1 MPDWIKNEIHLQR
14 LSQLMFKYKGK
25 EKEGRATNV
34 ETLAYLYT
42 ASLSGP
48 MPDEYN
54 EIYFYLTRKSLEW
67 QGKKE
72 TPEFLKEYE
81 KIDDYK
87 MSLLDELKSEIWDA
101 QEKACKERLK
111 NERKEVGKEKNEDKE
126 DTEKGQKLNFEQ
138 MRLF

>member
-1 MPDWIKNEIHLQR
+1 MA
-14 LSQLMFKYKGK
+14 QLMLKYKGK

-34 ETLAYLYT
+34 EALAYLYT

-72 TPEFLKEYE
+72 IPDFLKEYE
-81 KIDDYK
+81 KLDDYK

-101 QEKACKERLK
+101 QEKGYKKNLKE
-111 NERKEVGKEKNEDKE
+111 ERKKDDKEKKE
-126 DTEKGQKLNFEQ
+126 VEEKLNFEQ